1 MGGQN
6 DDIHMPKKSYL
17 QKLNE
22 TLYLN
27 DSIHVRK
34 DGGDITGPFTIKVDV
49 SGNSF
54 FGKAVTIQNA
64 KHEAAQ
70 NALKSLKQNQDTF
83 QCLNEADN
91 CKSNKQNIKSPIS
104 QVYEAAQLRNL
115 NVEFQVVDEVGPSH
129 KKTFTTKCVVGDFEA
144 TAEGKSKKESKRLAA
159 ENILPRLLQMPEV
172 NEKKVAAKQGKSSN
186 KKKKNKI
193 VKTTFDKIDRLFD
206 NVVDFGKG
214 LVDNIVGHKQVF
226 SSTVKKRVHLS

>member
-1 MGGQN
+1 
-6 DDIHMPKKSYL
+6 MPKKSYL

-22 TLYLN
+22 TLHLN
-27 DSIHVRK
+27 NSIHVRK
-34 DGGDITGPFTIKVDV
+34 EGGDITGPFTIKVDV

-54 FGKAVTIQNA
+54 FGKALTIQNA

-70 NALKSLKQNQDTF
+70 NALKSLKENQDTF

-91 CKSNKQNIKSPIS
+91 CRSNKQNIKSPVS

-115 NVEFQVVDEVGPSH
+115 NVEFQLVDEVGPSH
-129 KKTFTTKCVVGDFEA
+129 KKIFTTKCVVGDFEA
-144 TAEGKSKKESKRLAA
+144 TGEGKSKKESKRLAA
-159 ENILPRLLQMPEV
+159 ANILPSILQMPEV
-172 NEKKVAAKQGKSSN
+172 NEKKVAAQQGKSL
-186 KKKKNKI
+186 KKKKNKVI
-193 VKTTFDKIDRLFD
+193 KTTFDKIDRLFD

-226 SSTVKKRVHLS
+226 SFIGKKVVLLSKLPHF

>member
-1 MGGQN
+1 
-6 DDIHMPKKSYL
+6 MPKKSYL

-22 TLYLN
+22 TLHLN
-27 DSIHVRK
+27 NSIHVRK
-34 DGGDITGPFTIKVDV
+34 EGGDITGPFTIKVDV

-54 FGKAVTIQNA
+54 FGKALTIQNA

-70 NALKSLKQNQDTF
+70 NALKSLKENQDTF

-91 CKSNKQNIKSPIS
+91 CRSNKQNIKSPVS

-115 NVEFQVVDEVGPSH
+115 NVEFQLVDEVGPSH
-129 KKTFTTKCVVGDFEA
+129 KKIFTTKCVVGDFEA
-144 TAEGKSKKESKRLAA
+144 TGEGKSKKESKRLAA
-159 ENILPRLLQMPEV
+159 ANILPSILQMPEV
-172 NEKKVAAKQGKSSN
+172 NEKKVAAKQGKSL
-186 KKKKNKI
+186 KKKKNKVI
-193 VKTTFDKIDRLFD
+193 KTTFDKIDRLFD

-226 SSTVKKRVHLS
+226 SFIGKKVVLLSKLPHF